1 MVKRDESTKKHFK
14 SLNQYYLIY
23 MLKMG
28 IDLDLERRGSIQKNK
43 TEIIIGKRIILYE
56 KRRVINEGLF

>member
-14 SLNQYYLIY
+14 LLNQYYLIY

-28 IDLDLERRGSIQKNK
+28 IDLDLERRGSIQKIRPRSLLENA
-43 TEIIIGKRIILYE
+43 
-56 KRRVINEGLF
+56 